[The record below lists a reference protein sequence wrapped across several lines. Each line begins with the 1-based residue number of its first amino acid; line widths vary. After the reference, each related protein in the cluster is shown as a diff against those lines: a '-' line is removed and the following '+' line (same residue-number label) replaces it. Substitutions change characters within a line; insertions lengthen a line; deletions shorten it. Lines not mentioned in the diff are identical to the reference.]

1 MIVAHVTRFWARV
14 PFSFLQFFLFIVDS
28 FNSKFKQ
35 KVEKGKKQTKK
46 AFNARVRFTSFL
58 SVSGELPLLKTY

>member
-1 MIVAHVTRFWARV
+1 M
-14 PFSFLQFFLFIVDS
+14 DS

-46 AFNARVRFTSFL
+46 AFNAHVRFTSFL